1 MKIIVTK
8 TDKLGIMDLRGMKSY
23 METRGFDK
31 AYVIVRFTPHPN
43 VVNFAKDMGNVEIIE
58 SKKYKDE
65 LEKIRERESGNTLV
79 EIDMYSMSERR
90 FASDGD

>member
-1 MKIIVTK
+1 MRIIVTK
-8 TDKLGIMDLRGMKSY
+8 VDRLGIMDLRGMKSY

-31 AYVIVRFTPHPN
+31 AYVIVKFSPHPN
-43 VVNFAKDMGNVEIIE
+43 VIKFAEEMGNVEIVE
-58 SKKYKDE
+58 SKKYKE
-65 LEKIRERESGNTLV
+65 ILAQIREKEAKNDIA